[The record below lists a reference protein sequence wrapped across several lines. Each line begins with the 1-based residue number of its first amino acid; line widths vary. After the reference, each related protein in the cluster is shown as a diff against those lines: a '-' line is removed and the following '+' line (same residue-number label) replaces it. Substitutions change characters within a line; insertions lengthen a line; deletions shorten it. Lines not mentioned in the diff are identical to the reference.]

1 MAYFDSD
8 GVQIYFEEHG
18 TGEPVVLVHGFASRA
33 EHNWG
38 LTSGTPRSHRTI
50 ASSRLIVAVMAR
62 AASRTMR
69 GHTAARRWATTSFG
83 SWTISESG
91 GR

>member
-38 LTSGTPRSHRTI
+38 AGWFGPLAQALPR
-50 ASSRLIVAVMAR
+50 
-62 AASRTMR
+62 R
-69 GHTAARRWATTSFG
+69 GA
-83 SWTISESG
+83 
-91 GR
+91 